1 MKKILLLIPLA
12 FAASLAWF
20 VWLEPSP
27 APETA
32 PPASPQAGAD
42 RAPPAASAGEAV
54 PAPQVMPAK
63 VAPLPTSFRGTSVD
77 GSFSVDA
84 SGNLLITRDIRNLF
98 DYFLSAVGEEP
109 LQQSLDRLRAYIAAE
124 LQEPAR
130 GQALALMQQYIDYK
144 KELVLLERDLPRLAD
159 LDALRQR
166 EAAVKALRARI
177 FSNEA
182 HVAFF
187 ADEETYNQ
195 FTLERLAHQICRRD
209 LAQAKVERCW
219 SFASAVLAPERRY
232 ELPYGVAE
240 ALSLDDKGA
249 WLGIDN
255 GDHARADGDVRPFV
269 LRFAAPAGGWLGDK

>member
-1 MKKILLLIPLA
+1 M
-12 FAASLAWF
+12 
-20 VWLEPSP
+20 
-27 APETA
+27 
-32 PPASPQAGAD
+32 
-42 RAPPAASAGEAV
+42 

-195 FTLERLAHQICRRD
+195 FTLERLA
-209 LAQAKVERCW
+209 
-219 SFASAVLAPERRY
+219 
-232 ELPYGVAE
+232 
-240 ALSLDDKGA
+240 
-249 WLGIDN
+249 
-255 GDHARADGDVRPFV
+255 
-269 LRFAAPAGGWLGDK
+269 

>member
-1 MKKILLLIPLA
+1 M
-12 FAASLAWF
+12 
-20 VWLEPSP
+20 
-27 APETA
+27 
-32 PPASPQAGAD
+32 
-42 RAPPAASAGEAV
+42 

-166 EAAVKALRARI
+166 
-177 FSNEA
+177 
-182 HVAFF
+182 
-187 ADEETYNQ
+187 
-195 FTLERLAHQICRRD
+195 
-209 LAQAKVERCW
+209 
-219 SFASAVLAPERRY
+219 
-232 ELPYGVAE
+232 
-240 ALSLDDKGA
+240 
-249 WLGIDN
+249 
-255 GDHARADGDVRPFV
+255 
-269 LRFAAPAGGWLGDK
+269 

>member
-1 MKKILLLIPLA
+1 
-12 FAASLAWF
+12 
-20 VWLEPSP
+20 
-27 APETA
+27 
-32 PPASPQAGAD
+32 
-42 RAPPAASAGEAV
+42 
-54 PAPQVMPAK
+54 MPAK

-195 FTLERLAHQICRRD
+195 FTLERLAIRQDGKLSAEEKAAAIDRLR
-209 LAQAKVERCW
+209 
-219 SFASAVLAPERRY
+219 ASLPEDQQESVLPQLQSELQQQTAALQPLAPARKPSARCVSNWWAPKPPPAWSNSIGNARPGRAGWTTISPRR
-232 ELPYGVAE
+232 
-240 ALSLDDKGA
+240 
-249 WLGIDN
+249 
-255 GDHARADGDVRPFV
+255 
-269 LRFAAPAGGWLGDK
+269 AGSKAIPG

>member
-1 MKKILLLIPLA
+1 
-12 FAASLAWF
+12 
-20 VWLEPSP
+20 
-27 APETA
+27 
-32 PPASPQAGAD
+32 
-42 RAPPAASAGEAV
+42 
-54 PAPQVMPAK
+54 
-63 VAPLPTSFRGTSVD
+63 
-77 GSFSVDA
+77 
-84 SGNLLITRDIRNLF
+84 LITRDIRNLF

-195 FTLERLAHQICRRD
+195 FTLERLAIRQDGKLSAEEKAAAIDRLRASLPEDQQESVLPQLQSELQQQTAALQAAGAGPEAIRQMRQQLVGAEATTRLEQLDRQRSAWKGRLDDYFAEKSRIEGNTGLSEADRR
-209 LAQAKVERCW
+209 AAVER
-219 SFASAVLAPERRY
+219 LAEERFSEQERLRLGAL
-232 ELPYGVAE
+232 EQMRQAE
-240 ALSLDDKGA
+240 Q
-249 WLGIDN
+249 
-255 GDHARADGDVRPFV
+255 R
-269 LRFAAPAGGWLGDK
+269 

>member
-1 MKKILLLIPLA
+1 M
-12 FAASLAWF
+12 
-20 VWLEPSP
+20 
-27 APETA
+27 
-32 PPASPQAGAD
+32 
-42 RAPPAASAGEAV
+42 

-195 FTLERLAHQICRRD
+195 FTLERLAIRQDGKLSAEEKAAAIDRLRASLPEDQQESVLPQLQSELQQQTFDRR
-209 LAQAKVERCW
+209 AAVER
-219 SFASAVLAPERRY
+219 LAEERFSEQERLRLGAL
-232 ELPYGVAE
+232 EQMRQAE
-240 ALSLDDKGA
+240 Q
-249 WLGIDN
+249 
-255 GDHARADGDVRPFV
+255 R
-269 LRFAAPAGGWLGDK
+269 

>member
-27 APETA
+27 VPETA

-109 LQQSLDRLRAYIAAE
+109 
-124 LQEPAR
+124 
-130 GQALALMQQYIDYK
+130 
-144 KELVLLERDLPRLAD
+144 
-159 LDALRQR
+159 
-166 EAAVKALRARI
+166 
-177 FSNEA
+177 
-182 HVAFF
+182 
-187 ADEETYNQ
+187 
-195 FTLERLAHQICRRD
+195 
-209 LAQAKVERCW
+209 
-219 SFASAVLAPERRY
+219 
-232 ELPYGVAE
+232 
-240 ALSLDDKGA
+240 
-249 WLGIDN
+249 
-255 GDHARADGDVRPFV
+255 
-269 LRFAAPAGGWLGDK
+269 